1 MNKPANRKRRGWVGF
16 RIDGFRKSA
25 RIVDFCGKSSG
36 LADFENTVARGSAVI
51 FDADSGLCLPLF
63 GSWVLNE
70 IWIIDLS
77 SARNV
82 TEFIQIIFF
91 FERSSFK
98 LRFEIIIGIVLC
110 YCHHSMLPSLHL
122 GKINIGIHVCQF
134 TFEPTFYT
142 CFYSLVADGG
152 IWRKKGTDRR
162 IWIPLFTPLK
172 KGLCVSSRRTWK
184 TETLFSLSCFSLQ
197 LIIITFSSI
206 SSISSSRVHV
216 KLTALPLF
224 LGCAKQRID
233 AFVHARF
240 LTNLD
245 LTKYIQCIYQ
255 RTGIAPAML
264 KLHTEVQNSP
274 SYFWAVKT

>member
-1 MNKPANRKRRGWVGF
+1 MLLSSSKLFFSSKEAHLN
-16 RIDGFRKSA
+16 
-25 RIVDFCGKSSG
+25 SG
-36 LADFENTVARGSAVI
+36 LRLLLELYCVIAITPCYLLYIWGKLTLAFTCASLPLNLPFTLLFLFSGGWRDLTKKRHGSA
-51 FDADSGLCLPLF
+51 D
-63 GSWVLNE
+63 LN
-70 IWIIDLS
+70 
-77 SARNV
+77 
-82 TEFIQIIFF
+82 T
-91 FERSSFK
+91 
-98 LRFEIIIGIVLC
+98 
-110 YCHHSMLPSLHL
+110 P
-122 GKINIGIHVCQF
+122 IH
-134 TFEPTFYT
+134 
-142 CFYSLVADGG
+142 
-152 IWRKKGTDRR
+152 
-162 IWIPLFTPLK
+162 PLK

-224 LGCAKQRID
+224 LSCAKQRIA